1 MLTLGGAVG
10 IPGHMPFGVSKET
23 WRLSCKSA
31 FPSAAAAKNVQEHL
45 FLKDVYVTHSSNTV
59 QTKEVILRN

>member
-10 IPGHMPFGVSKET
+10 IPGHTPFGVSKET
-23 WRLSCKSA
+23 WHLRGKSA
-31 FPSAAAAKNVQEHL
+31 FPSSAAAKNVQEHL
-45 FLKDVYVTHSSNTV
+45 LLKDVYITHSSNTV